1 MKRDLVKRFIKK
13 DGSQRISFYCDE
25 YADNPRCMTD
35 EPLHCEDWSR
45 QYSIMKDERK
55 TKSEDAGKL
64 IRYLLARYGDNK
76 KIIKALKD
84 NYKSEKHD
92 AYDNALSYDRSRRE
106 WIVWSWQPS
115 WKDYQGNVYEAHWE
129 EEWTFSTNIYDVDI
143 YNIADV
149 LSDEQIDTLCN
160 EKYWTDGIKI
170 ISYGFGY
177 NGEISFDREFSTDS
191 EGICWLEKDEF
202 LKYSG
207 NNEEYWNGKN
217 LDEIEW
223 LLEELKAWG
232 NNEVYGFVVE
242 NCIKSKIHKEY
253 TNVDKEDE
261 DYEEEEW
268 EESDS
273 CWGFYGELDK
283 IKNNIFDQA
292 GLDINEFEEAIYPNR

>member
-1 MKRDLVKRFIKK
+1 MANDFVKRFIKK
-13 DGSQRISFYCDE
+13 DGSQRISFYQEE
-25 YADNPRCMTD
+25 YAENPRDMTD

-45 QYSIMKDERK
+45 DYSIMDKHERE
-55 TKSEDAGKL
+55 TKSEDAGRL
-64 IRYLLARYGDNK
+64 IRYLLQRYGNSK
-76 KIIKALKD
+76 EIIKVLKD

-115 WKDYQGNVYEAHWE
+115 WKDYQGNVYEAHWA
-129 EEWTFSTNIYDVDI
+129 EEWSFCINIYDVDI
-143 YNIADV
+143 YNITDV
-149 LSDEQIDTLCN
+149 LSDEQIDTLCD

-170 ISYGFGY
+170 MSYDFGY
-177 NGEISFDREFSTDS
+177 YGGITFSHKLSTDS

-207 NNEEYWNGKN
+207 NDEEYWNGKS

-223 LLEELKAWG
+223 LLDELKAWG
-232 NNEVYGFVVE
+232 DNEVYGFVVE
-242 NCIKSKIHKEY
+242 DCIKSKIHKEY
-253 TNVDKEDE
+253 TNVDKEQE

-283 IKNNIFDQA
+283 SLVWMFDES
-292 GLDINEFEEAIYPNR
+292 GLERSDFQEV